1 LRMLALSL
9 PFLVL
14 ARVFAQAFFAQ
25 HFYMQPVIA
34 SLLGL
39 LAIPCL
45 GQFAGDGADLAL
57 VFTSAMA
64 FESALMAG
72 FAARKKLFLGWG
84 PMGPAFLKLLLCN
97 AALLAGLWGAG
108 RLLGLTGFAT
118 QNGVSGIIL
127 LMLLI
132 VASIGFYALALSFC
146 RLWPLLLAKNPSTT
160 LHHA

>member
-1 LRMLALSL
+1 
-9 PFLVL
+9 
-14 ARVFAQAFFAQ
+14 
-25 HFYMQPVIA
+25 
-34 SLLGL
+34 
-39 LAIPCL
+39 
-45 GQFAGDGADLAL
+45 
-57 VFTSAMA
+57 
-64 FESALMAG
+64 
-72 FAARKKLFLGWG
+72 
-84 PMGPAFLKLLLCN
+84 MGPAFLKLLLCN
-97 AALLAGLWGAG
+97 GALLAGLWGVG